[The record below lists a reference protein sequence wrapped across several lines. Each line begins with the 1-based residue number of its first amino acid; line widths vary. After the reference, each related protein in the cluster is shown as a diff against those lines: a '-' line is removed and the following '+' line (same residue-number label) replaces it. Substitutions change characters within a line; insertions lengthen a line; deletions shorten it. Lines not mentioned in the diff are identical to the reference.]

1 MAISLKTTSG
11 KILASAALL
20 GTAAAVAGMG
30 TFGGFTSTTSA
41 STAVDVATTV
51 IGLDG
56 QGAAGGL
63 SVPAAGLLPG
73 DRAER
78 LVSLSNL
85 GTGDFG
91 SITLASS
98 PAIMNALATDKV
110 NGLKL
115 TVEKCATAWTAT
127 SSAGFT
133 CASGAVQVLD
143 GVSIAGAN
151 ELPGLASLS
160 AGKKDA
166 LKVTVLLPK
175 SADNSFQGLKNSIDF
190 TFDATQRTTPAYK

>member
-20 GTAAAVAGMG
+20 GSAAAVAGMG

-41 STAVDVATTV
+41 STVVDVATTV

-56 QGAAGGL
+56 QNATGGL

-85 GTGDFG
+85 GTGEFG
-91 SITLASS
+91 SIILSS
-98 PAIMNALATDKV
+98 NPAIVNALSTDKV

-115 TVEKCATAWTAT
+115 TVENCATAWTAT
-127 SSAGFT
+127 ASAGFA
-133 CASGAVQVLD
+133 CAPGAVPVL
-143 GVSIAGAN
+143 AGLPITGTN
-151 ELPGLASLS
+151 ELSSLGS
-160 AGKKDA
+160 LKVGKSDN
-166 LKVTVLLPK
+166 LKVTVALPK
-175 SADNSFQGLKNSIDF
+175 SADNSFQGLKNTVNF
-190 TFDATQRTTPAYK
+190 TFDATQRETPAFK

>member
-1 MAISLKTTSG
+1 MTVSLKTTSG

-41 STAVDVATTV
+41 STVVDVATTV

-56 QGAAGGL
+56 QNAAGGL

-91 SITLASS
+91 SITLS
-98 PAIMNALATDKV
+98 AIPSTANALSTDKV

-115 TVEKCATAWTAT
+115 TVESCAAAWTAT
-127 SSAGFT
+127 TSAGFT
-133 CASGAVQVLD
+133 CTPGAVPVLT
-143 GVSIAGAN
+143 GLPIAGTN
-151 ELPGLASLS
+151 ELGNLASLT
-160 AGKKDA
+160 AGKADN
-166 LKVTVLLPK
+166 LKVTVALPK
-175 SADNSFQGLKNSIDF
+175 TADNSFQGLKNTIDF
-190 TFDATQRTTPAYK
+190 SFDATQRNTPAFK

>member
-1 MAISLKTTSG
+1 MRISLNTTSG

-20 GTAAAVAGMG
+20 GAAAAVAGMG

-56 QGAAGGL
+56 QNASGGL

-91 SITLASS
+91 SIILGSDPTLV
-98 PAIMNALATDKV
+98 NALSTDKT

-115 TVEKCATAWTAT
+115 TVENCFTGWTAT
-127 SSAGFT
+127 SGGFS
-133 CASGAVQVLD
+133 CAAGAVPVLS
-143 GVSIAGAN
+143 GVPIAGTN
-151 ELPGLASLS
+151 ELGGLASFK
-160 AGKKDA
+160 AGKSDN
-166 LKVTVLLPK
+166 LKFTVTLPK
-175 SADNSFQGLKNSIDF
+175 TADNSFQGLKNTVNF
-190 TFDATQRTTPAYK
+190 TFDATQRSAPAFK